1 MDVLRQLQAFY
12 KEKRSYLYLS
22 IFCLATATALG
33 LVYPNLLRYLIDDII
48 RLRRFDQVPMLVI
61 ALFAVTL
68 LKAFMQFMHGFF
80 GGRLGNYLA
89 YRLRNACYEKL
100 QFLSFRYYDTA
111 KTGDLMS
118 RLTGDLEAI
127 RNFIGFGFAQLLNV
141 FLMVIFGSVV
151 MFSLNWQLT
160 LVTLISIP
168 FLVYVALRFESRIHP
183 AFQEMRLAL
192 SSLTTAV
199 QENITGVRTV
209 KAFAREPHEVDKFS
223 LRNERYRTNQVFT
236 STLWSRYFPVMEL
249 LASVCIV
256 ILLGFGGTLVING
269 AMTLGE
275 LVAFFTLIWY
285 IIGPMW
291 GLGFHINNYTQS
303 KASTERI
310 LEILNQHIEVS
321 DTESAKPLQPSEMKG
336 HVQFEHV
343 TFAYGNK
350 MAAVVDINLDAPPGS
365 VIGLLGGTGSG
376 KSTIIQLLMRAYNVN
391 EGRILIDGIEIGNIR
406 IEDLRASISS
416 VFQETFLFSSTI
428 KNNIAYGINEVS
440 MDEVIR
446 VAKLAKAHD
455 FIMEMPNG
463 YDTIV
468 GERGLGL
475 SGGQKQRLAIA
486 RALLKNPRILILDDA
501 TSAVDMETEH
511 EIQSGFQ
518 EVMRGRTTF
527 IIAHRI
533 SSLRHAD
540 EILVL
545 QEGRVIQRGKHDELI
560 AVEGLYQDTYKVQY
574 ADHIQRMQEQA
585 NVSNATLEQ
594 STVDAV
600 QREHHQQ
607 TPHDETATASNEEEE
622 TTWKHNQPPTDREQV
637 RPHE

>member
-1 MDVLRQLQAFY
+1 MDVLRQLQDFY
-12 KEKRSYLYLS
+12 RERKSYLYLS
-22 IFCLATATALG
+22 ILCLATATALG

-48 RLRRFDQVPMLVI
+48 RLRQFDQVPMLVV
-61 ALFAVTL
+61 ALLGVTIV
-68 LKAFMQFMHGFF
+68 KALMQFLHGFF

-141 FLMVIFGSVV
+141 FLMVIFGAAV

-223 LRNERYRTNQVFT
+223 LRNERYRTNQIFAA
-236 STLWSRYFPVMEL
+236 TLWSRYFPVMEL

-256 ILLGFGGTLVING
+256 ILLGFGGTLVIRG
-269 AMTLGE
+269 SMTLGE

-303 KASTERI
+303 KASAERV
-310 LEILNQHIEVS
+310 LEILNQPIDVTDHQDARPIH
-321 DTESAKPLQPSEMKG
+321 AAEMKG
-336 HVQFEHV
+336 HVQFDHV

-376 KSTIIQLLMRAYNVN
+376 KSTIIQLMMRAYNVN
-391 EGRILIDGIEIGNIR
+391 EGSIRIDGTDIRDIR
-406 IEDLRASISS
+406 IGDLRASIAS

-428 KNNIAYGINEVS
+428 KNNIAYGMNEVS
-440 MDEVIR
+440 MEEIIR

-486 RALLKNPRILILDDA
+486 RALLKDPKILILDDA

-545 QEGRVIQRGKHDELI
+545 QEGRVIQRGKHEELI
-560 AVEGLYQDTYKVQY
+560 QAEGLYQDTYRVQY
-574 ADHIQRMQEQA
+574 ADHIQRLEEQQRLA
-585 NVSNATLEQ
+585 EAEPSAADVTARTINEADEDVTFSH
-594 STVDAV
+594 DAEKDELW
-600 QREHHQQ
+600 EHRS
-607 TPHDETATASNEEEE
+607 DRAGN
-622 TTWKHNQPPTDREQV
+622 REQV